1 MRRRITALT
10 STTAQKFRMVG
21 KKKPVLEVS
30 TKYQPVLGL
39 ASRLLN
45 KRLPKMEMTTSAT
58 GIARATPGERNAYV
72 ICNVESLNFVN
83 NDDVTS
89 LTGIS
94 PPI

>member
-30 TKYQPVLGL
+30 TKYQPILGL

-72 ICNVESLNFVN
+72 NCNVESLNFVN
-83 NDDVTS
+83 DDDVTS